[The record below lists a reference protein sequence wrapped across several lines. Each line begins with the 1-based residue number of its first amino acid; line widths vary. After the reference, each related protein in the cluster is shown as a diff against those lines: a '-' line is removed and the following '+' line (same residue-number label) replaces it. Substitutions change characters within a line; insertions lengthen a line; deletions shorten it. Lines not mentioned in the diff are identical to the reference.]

1 LLGGLE
7 AVTSGVEVEPRLL
20 VDLNQSRTR
29 LTEVRAIVEEPAR
42 NAGIQLVNGAVQ
54 TTAPVQGRVLDLDA
68 TLATLQNDAA
78 AELADGAL
86 DLRMVTVAPS
96 VTDATPLLQQ
106 AQALLSSPLTIEAF
120 DPVNGETQVW
130 SLTPQEWSQW
140 LVASPDQSS
149 TLGLRLSLHDSGLR
163 QFLDNRSA
171 QLPNAGYLE
180 INESIEKVNA
190 ALQNNQLS
198 TWVRVYHTPSSYTVQ
213 GGDTLASIGYQTGI
227 PYPWIQSANPGV
239 NALSPGQQI
248 TLPSKDDLLP
258 LPVVRNK
265 RIVVSIPAQELW
277 AYEDGQLV
285 YNWTISTGIARS
297 PTAPGI
303 FQIQS
308 HDPNAYAAQ
317 WNLYMPH
324 FMGVY
329 EPGPNAGVMNGF
341 HGFPTDATGGYLLWT
356 SNLGRPATYGCILLS
371 LDNAAVLY
379 DWAQEGVVVE
389 ITG

>member
-1 LLGGLE
+1 VE
-7 AVTSGVEVEPRLL
+7 AVTSGVEIKPRLL

-29 LTEVRAIVEEPAR
+29 LEELRGILEEPAR
-42 NAGIQLVNGAVQ
+42 NAGIQLVGAQVQ
-54 TTAPVQGRVLDLDA
+54 TTPPVQGRVLDLEA
-68 TLATLQNDAA
+68 TVAALQADAA

-106 AQALLSSPLTIEAF
+106 AQALLGSPLNIEAY
-120 DPVNGETQVW
+120 DPINNTAQQW
-130 SLTPQEWSQW
+130 SLNPQEWSQW
-140 LVASPDQSS
+140 LVAAPDQGSA
-149 TLGLRLSLHDSGLR
+149 LGLRLSLHEGGLR
-163 QFLDNRSA
+163 AYLDNRSA
-171 QLPNAGYLE
+171 QLPAADFLDVDE
-180 INESIEKVNA
+180 AIQTING
-190 ALQNNQLS
+190 ALQNNQLTS
-198 TWVRVYHTPSSYTVQ
+198 WVRVYHTPTGYTVQ
-213 GGDTLASIGYQTGI
+213 SGDTLASIGYQTGI
-227 PYPWIQSANPGV
+227 PYPWIQAANPGV
-239 NALSPGQQI
+239 NSLNPGQQI

-258 LPVVRNK
+258 LPIIRTK
-265 RIVVSIPAQELW
+265 RIVVSIPEQELW
-277 AYEDGQLV
+277 AYENDQLV
-285 YNWTISTGIARS
+285 FNWSISTGIARS

-329 EPGPNAGVMNGF
+329 EPGPSAGVMNGF

-356 SNLGRPATYGCILLS
+356 NNLGRPATYGCILLS
-371 LDNAAVLY
+371 LENASVLY